1 MEASAS
7 PYLSSSHT
15 SPTLENGST
24 FSRNRRN
31 PSLTTFAS
39 LYEDPWDK
47 QCVLS
52 LGEFCPI
59 INSFR
64 ADICKD
70 GGGIRGYSSLIIL
83 RALMVKIEAIETKDL
98 SEEEKESHSS
108 YDPHQY
114 VPCVQNIEATS
125 TDAGATEGQAACGR
139 SCRYIPAHYF
149 DYVGG
154 TSTGGL
160 ISIMLGRLRMSVD
173 DCMREYEKLS
183 DDIFGHP
190 RWASVKGPIPWLR
203 DKYDGETIQKAV
215 EDVINRRMSPE
226 ERKAGAGSFNS
237 PPGLCRT

>member
-1 MEASAS
+1 MEPIPSPNPSSA
-7 PYLSSSHT
+7 HT
-15 SPTLENGST
+15 SPTLGNGST

-31 PSLTTFAS
+31 PSSTTFAS

-59 INSFR
+59 INSFN
-64 ADICKD
+64 ANSCQD

-83 RALMVKIEAIETKDL
+83 RALMEKVKASETKGL
-98 SEEEKESHSS
+98 SDEQKENHSS
-108 YDPHQY
+108 YDPHRY
-114 VPCVQNIEATS
+114 MPCVQNIEATS
-125 TDAGATEGQAACGR
+125 TTAGATEGQAACGT

-173 DCMREYEKLS
+173 DCMLEYEKLS

-203 DKYDGETIQKAV
+203 DKYNGETIQKAV
-215 EDVINRRMSPE
+215 EDVISRRMAPE